1 MFFSKK
7 PKDEVPSQAPQ
18 NNFFEIRYANLESK
32 YENLKKGKDLS
43 DKEYKRLKGMSET
56 LCKTV
61 MSNDYNLNQL
71 GGNSILKG
79 LDIYKLIDFAMTD
92 YQKQRVQE
100 MESMRQLA
108 DQIKMQGII
117 IESLKNQLKQVIAQ
131 GTQDISDVDIENSE
145 IIDNTQPSK
154 PVTRFERDQHGNSEK
169 IEPDVPAPSKL
180 TLESVDVYMTSMTE
194 VMWDILESM
203 GKVGVAKSNEITDYV
218 FDVLK
223 KTYNRS
229 NVQNSLATLKKMNII
244 SAEQISTGVKRYQLF
259 KFTQKGLEM
268 YRSYFKCEPV
278 ESEIDKII
286 RDHDNIIHGYTIKD
300 AAELLLAY
308 YDCSETIMDRNLT
321 SIKLQGGKTYI
332 PDIIASKRDGK
343 KMYVEVEL
351 GNTPQKDFN
360 DKCKKMLEVTKDI
373 YIVTDVDEKLKS
385 KIESQVSMF
394 ILASGGKDKV
404 QGVTFYLTTMT
415 QLSKGEFSKI
425 MQY

>member
-1 MFFSKK
+1 MFFKKK
-7 PKDEVPSQAPQ
+7 PEEEASYQAPQ
-18 NNFFEIRYANLESK
+18 NNFYEIRYANLESK
-32 YENLKKGKDLS
+32 YENIKKAKDLS

-56 LCKTV
+56 LCKNV

-79 LDIYKLIDFAMTD
+79 LDIYKLIDFTMTD
-92 YQKQRVQE
+92 YQKQKIQE
-100 MESMRQLA
+100 MESMRQMA

-131 GTQDISDVDIENSE
+131 GPQDISDVDIENSE
-145 IIDNTQPSK
+145 IIDNTNMQP
-154 PVTRFERDQHGNSEK
+154 PVRYERDNRGNSEK
-169 IEPDVPAPSKL
+169 IETEISSPSKL
-180 TLESVDVYMTSMTE
+180 TLESVDTYMSSMTE
-194 VMWDILESM
+194 VMWDILEAI
-203 GKVGVAKSNEITDYV
+203 GKSGVAKSNEISDYV
-218 FDVLK
+218 FDILK
-223 KTYNRS
+223 RNYNRS
-229 NVQNSLATLKKMNII
+229 NVQNSLGTLKKMNIL
-244 SAEQISTGVKRYQLF
+244 SAEQVSTGFKRFQIF

-268 YRSYFKCEPV
+268 YRSYFKSEPV

-300 AAELLLAY
+300 AAELLIAY
-308 YDCSETIMDRNLT
+308 YECTDAIMDRDFT
-321 SIKLQGGKTYI
+321 SVKLEGGKTYI
-332 PDIIASKRDGK
+332 PDIIATKKDGK

-360 DKCKKMLEVTKDI
+360 DKCKKMLEVTKEV

-385 KIESQVSMF
+385 KLESQVSMF
-394 ILASGGKDKV
+394 ILAIGGKDKV